1 MNSDV
6 IIRHAGSIDKRLKSA
21 MTAAYTAGKL
31 IRSADKNR
39 FRKSLGTVY
48 KKKNDLVT
56 DIDRASEKLITKL
69 LRRDFPEIPVLGE
82 EFGLSEVK
90 SGPYWIVDPIDGTT
104 NFAHGFP
111 QFSVSIALAEKN
123 RILLG
128 CVYEVVRD
136 EMFYAASGKGAFLNK
151 TPISVT
157 KSDLSRSLIATGFP
171 YHDFSHLEKY
181 MGVFQSVMQKT
192 HGIRRAGSA
201 ASDLAYT
208 AAGRF
213 DGFWEYNLKPWD
225 VAAGLILVKEAGGTV
240 TDFSGGKDMLGSGNV
255 VAGGKHVQKQLLEIV
270 QKSYGVI
277 SNE

>member
-1 MNSDV
+1 MTSG
-6 IIRHAGSIDKRLKSA
+6 IIERHALSLDKRLKTAVS
-21 MTAAYTAGKL
+21 AAYQAGKK
-31 IRSADKNR
+31 IRLADKNR
-39 FRKSLGTVY
+39 HKKSLGIIY
-48 KKKNDLVT
+48 KKQNDLVT
-56 DIDRASEKLITKL
+56 EIDKASEKMITGILKKAY
-69 LRRDFPEIPVLGE
+69 PEIPVLGE

-123 RILLG
+123 KILLG

-136 EMFYAASGKGAFLNK
+136 EMFYAANGKGAFLNK
-151 TPISVT
+151 LPISVT
-157 KSDLSRSLIATGFP
+157 KTDLSKSLIATGFP

-181 MGVFQSVMQKT
+181 IGVFQSVMQKT

-225 VAAGLILVKEAGGTV
+225 VAAGLILVKEAGGII

-255 VAGGKHVQKQLLEIV
+255 VAGGKKVQKQLLDIV
-270 QKSYGVI
+270 REMYGGNV
-277 SNE
+277 